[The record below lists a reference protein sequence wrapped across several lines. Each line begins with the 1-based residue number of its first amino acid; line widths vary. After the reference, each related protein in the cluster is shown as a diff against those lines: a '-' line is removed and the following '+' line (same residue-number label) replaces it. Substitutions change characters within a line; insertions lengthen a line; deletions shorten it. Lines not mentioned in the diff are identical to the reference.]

1 MTDID
6 TIELSGEITADTDL
20 AILFTDSITE
30 AWIARSLIEI
40 ETDFYKFGE
49 PITIIMPRWVAEKE
63 GFI

>member
-1 MTDID
+1 MTNIN
-6 TIELSGEITADTDL
+6 TIELAGEITADTDL
-20 AILFTDSITE
+20 AILFTDGINE

-49 PITIIMPRWVAEKE
+49 PITVTMPEWVAKRE